1 MNFVHN
7 NRSNTTE
14 HGSDVLT
21 GEKQLECFRGRHQQ
35 IWWAPGLLGPLRLGR
50 VPVAHIHT
58 QTDRLCQFG

>member
-21 GEKQLECFRGRHQQ
+21 GEKQLKCFRGRHQ
-35 IWWAPGLLGPLRLGR
+35 
-50 VPVAHIHT
+50 
-58 QTDRLCQFG
+58 